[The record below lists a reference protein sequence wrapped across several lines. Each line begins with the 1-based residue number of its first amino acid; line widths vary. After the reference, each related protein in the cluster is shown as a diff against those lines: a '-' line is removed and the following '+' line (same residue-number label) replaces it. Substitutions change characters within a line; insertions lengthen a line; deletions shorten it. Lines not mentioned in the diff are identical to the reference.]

1 MHDKPQHRTE
11 FMISLYRQYADELR
25 EVREQQRQFYRR
37 ISTVMF
43 DDVEGEW
50 LYLLIRHLG
59 AQQNFV
65 QALEIG
71 SGSGM
76 STSWILQA
84 INANSHGFLTSLD
97 YRVQTNR
104 NIIPDMTKGRWHFIN
119 RDILDLD
126 LNALPILDFL
136 LIDSDHD
143 SPKADNICLKLFPR
157 VRSGGFIGVHDVYAF
172 QTPRHGEAVTV
183 FEYLEKIGVYSFTP
197 AKCFPESWEAIQNV
211 RKELQ
216 LGENIHFSEVNPLL
230 LFQVP

>member
-1 MHDKPQHRTE
+1 MHDQPQQRTR
-11 FMISLYRQYADELR
+11 FMTSLYQHYADELR

-59 AQQNFV
+59 ETFIV
-65 QALEIG
+65 RALEIG

-76 STSWILQA
+76 SSSWMLRA
-84 INANSHGFLTSLD
+84 LEKNGNGHLTSLD
-97 YRVQTNR
+97 FRIQTDR
-104 NIIPDMTKGRWHFIN
+104 NISSN
-119 RDILDLD
+119 
-126 LNALPILDFL
+126 LPIDRWTFLKGDVLYNLDQVPPVLDFL

-157 VRSGGFIGVHDVYAF
+157 VRSGGFVGVHDVYAF

-183 FEYLEKIGVYSFTP
+183 FEYLEKINVHPFTP
-197 AKCFPESWEAIQNV
+197 AKCFSESWEAIQNI

-230 LFQVP
+230 LFQSP